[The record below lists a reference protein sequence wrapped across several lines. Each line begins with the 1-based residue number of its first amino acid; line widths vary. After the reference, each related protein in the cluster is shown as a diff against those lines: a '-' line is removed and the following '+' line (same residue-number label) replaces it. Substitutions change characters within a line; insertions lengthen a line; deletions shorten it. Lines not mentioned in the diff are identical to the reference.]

1 MKVKVTLTAAA
12 LVVCQYLMAQIG
24 STAKTTLKRSG
35 YIIEVLEAPLVA
47 VNFKNAFNI
56 GRETIEIGPNTL
68 ITRDD
73 QPLLF
78 SSLRAGMEVLVEGEF
93 YNTDK
98 ANVPKKVTVSQITK
112 RSKTIR
118 NGQLDL
124 IKDGVGY
131 VSGHKVRL
139 RNDVEIKGKK
149 GYKGK
154 QLNGFEG
161 VKPGDVLKVNGT
173 YSDGFYNTSEI
184 KVSPEPVTKFDA
196 MADTIDQKIF
206 NHFYPAWTQPAN
218 RKSFFNQTIKGYGR
232 VVGSEK
238 VQQYVNEVGL
248 KLIPEH
254 YQSKIHFLF
263 VVVDNKNVQ
272 ASVRPNGL
280 AIINSGLLLRIENES
295 QLAAVL
301 AHEIAHCL
309 YKHSAQYFQ
318 MLEEVETMKANSEKN
333 KASNKE
339 WVDKNKKKIANS
351 KDNSKNKKTE
361 KVLYG
366 AVDAI
371 NVNSDVLVYKKVADF
386 SVGQESEA
394 DKVGLSLMAAA
405 GYDPRENVN
414 FWKNIFNDY
423 GGIGH
428 KRNFLYKL
436 TATGIVTYN
445 ETQKNKSDDFDP
457 KKNSIEN
464 IGGNVATKLL
474 ANESAYIKEK
484 SYETSHPDDLE
495 RFEDLN
501 RLLEMYWSDKS
512 LLDASF
518 LGDDA
523 YLVIKNTLI
532 QSLNQKQIEPEKSKP
547 TKAKKTKSKK

>member
-1 MKVKVTLTAAA
+1 MKIRVTVTATA
-12 LVVCQYLMAQIG
+12 LVVCQYLAAQIG
-24 STAKTTLKRSG
+24 STAKTALKRSG

-68 ITRDD
+68 VTRDD
-73 QPLLF
+73 QQLPF

-93 YNTDK
+93 YNSDK
-98 ANVPKKVTVSQITK
+98 ANVPRKVIVSPISS
-112 RSKTIR
+112 RNKTIR
-118 NGQLDL
+118 NGKLDL
-124 IKDGVGY
+124 IKDDVGY

-154 QLNGFEG
+154 QINGFEN

-232 VVGSEK
+232 VVGNEK

-248 KLIPEH
+248 KLIPEY

-263 VVVDNKNVQ
+263 IVVDNENVQ

-371 NVNSDVLVYKKVADF
+371 NVNSDVMVYKKVADF

-405 GYDPRENVN
+405 GYDPRENIN

-464 IGGNVATKLL
+464 IGGNVAAKLL

-518 LGDDA
+518 LGDEV
-523 YLVIKNTLI
+523 YLTIKNALI
-532 QSLNQKQIEPEKSKP
+532 QSLNQKQIEPEKGKP
-547 TKAKKTKSKK
+547 TKSKKVKSRK